1 MKVLIVKFPYIKL
14 VVPVERICELA
25 EKLSYDIAAVLSL
38 DPQESDKE
46 IGGYPVI
53 SLFELQNFSWD
64 TAILVCDECIYDEVI
79 PKMVE
84 ACIGREEQFKNMW
97 WLLQQFM
104 IQKYE
109 EVQDPDIQATL
120 EYWKTHKLSVFNQ
133 HIETNRGTGHR
144 VFFDDACGFPYI
156 VFQTVG
162 GEYRKMFFPQEY
174 KFFEYSDKTFVL
186 NLLQEQL
193 PTSPHLY
200 IKGEH
205 KINAGDIIIDAGVC
219 EGNFAL
225 KYVDICSKM
234 YLFECEPKW
243 VEVLKQTFRDYRDK
257 VEIIPKFLSDV
268 TDGDNITIDDA
279 LPDLRGQN
287 IFLKMDIE
295 GAEPKALR
303 GAKRILTNNRVKAS
317 VCAYHNADDCIHIKG
332 IFRKYGYEVSTSDG
346 WMVFVYDPKIWDTT
360 DFRKGIVYAENY

>member
-1 MKVLIVKFPYIKL
+1 MKVVIVKIPYVNLKGL
-14 VVPVERICELA
+14 EKICELA
-25 EKLSYDIAAVLSL
+25 EKLEYDIAAILSFDL
-38 DPQESDKE
+38 KE
-46 IGGYPVI
+46 TSETIRDYPVI

-64 TAILVCDECIYDEVI
+64 VMILACGADIAETIIC
-79 PKMVE
+79 KMVE
-84 ACIGREEQFKNMW
+84 TGIGSKDQFKNIY
-97 WLLQQFM
+97 WLLKQFM

-109 EVQDPDIQATL
+109 EVNDPDIQATL
-120 EYWKTHKLSVFNQ
+120 EYWKKYPLDVYNQ
-133 HIETNRGTGHR
+133 HIDFSKRTGHR
-144 VFFDDACGFPYI
+144 VFFDDPCGLPYI

-162 GEYRKMFFPQEY
+162 GEYRKMFFPQDYGFNEFNGE
-174 KFFEYSDKTFVL
+174 KVVE
-186 NLLQEQL
+186 NLLKEQE
-193 PTSPHLY
+193 PASPHLY

-234 YLFECEPKW
+234 YLFECEPRW
-243 VEVLKQTFRDYRDK
+243 IEVLKQTFRDYRDK

-268 TDGDNITIDDA
+268 TDDKNITIDAA
-279 LPDLRGQN
+279 LPDFRGQN
-287 IFLKMDIE
+287 IFVKMDIE

-317 VCAYHNADDCIHIKG
+317 VCAYHNVDDCIRIKG

-346 WMVFVYDPKIWDTT
+346 WMIFAVGLKIFDTA